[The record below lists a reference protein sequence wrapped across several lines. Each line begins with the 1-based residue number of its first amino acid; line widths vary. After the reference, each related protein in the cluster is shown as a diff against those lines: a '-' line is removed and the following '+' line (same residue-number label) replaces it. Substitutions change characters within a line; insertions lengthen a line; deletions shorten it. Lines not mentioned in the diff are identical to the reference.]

1 MNYEE
6 KLYRMDKHLKEHPHD
21 YQTVVSRLKVA
32 SQAYE
37 HRMKRSRNERLK
49 TIAEIRKRLKEEDEC
64 RRIH

>member
-37 HRMKRSRNERLK
+37 HRMKQSRNERLK